1 MRKFDSANGN
11 NSQSKV
17 FDIDL
22 LKRKPFELS
31 RLEGFVEGHDDIFDV
46 LSDQKQEQTKSM

>member
-1 MRKFDSANGN
+1 MRKFDTANGN

-46 LSDQKQEQTKSM
+46 LYDQKQEQTKTM

>member
-1 MRKFDSANGN
+1 MRKYDSANGN

-31 RLEGFVEGHDDIFDV
+31 RLEGFVDGHDDIFDV
-46 LSDQKQEQTKSM
+46 LTEHKQEQTTSM